1 MPVLRGRAGVLGL
14 VDTIW
19 IVQYSILGFS
29 SRGGI
34 VESTVIE
41 LQNQYQVAYQE
52 AYGRAPVQPP
62 IEWCEEQY
70 ESAIDQLSWIR
81 FLDRNDSQ

>member
-1 MPVLRGRAGVLGL
+1 M
-14 VDTIW
+14 
-19 IVQYSILGFS
+19 
-29 SRGGI
+29 
-34 VESTVIE
+34 E

-62 IEWCEEQY
+62 IEWSEEQY

>member
-1 MPVLRGRAGVLGL
+1 M
-14 VDTIW
+14 
-19 IVQYSILGFS
+19 
-29 SRGGI
+29 
-34 VESTVIE
+34 E
-41 LQNQYQVAYQE
+41 LQSLYQVAYQE